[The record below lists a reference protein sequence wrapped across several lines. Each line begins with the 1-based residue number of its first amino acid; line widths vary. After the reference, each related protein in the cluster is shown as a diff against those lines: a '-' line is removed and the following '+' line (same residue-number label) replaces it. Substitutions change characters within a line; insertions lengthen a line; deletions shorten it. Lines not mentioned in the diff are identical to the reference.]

1 MALTFTKET
10 LRAVQDALSIH
21 EIVLSKHA
29 AVSTPEG
36 FHSAFL
42 LTFNAKYCNLVEV
55 LHGGSS
61 LAGMPSIRYK
71 TGLEIT
77 VLVQ

>member
-1 MALTFTKET
+1 MAFSFTKET
-10 LRAVQDALSIH
+10 LRALQDPLSIH
-21 EIVLSKHA
+21 EIILSKHA

-36 FHSAFL
+36 VHSAFF
-42 LTFNAKYCNLVEV
+42 LTLNAKYCNLVEV
-55 LHGGSS
+55 LHGGGG

-71 TGLEIT
+71 TGLETT